1 MPMTT
6 QELWYDAAGN
16 LVASDD
22 PTRFVSAY
30 PYGAEAPAS
39 AFPPGSW
46 PPAPTLTSLNPA
58 TAASG
63 DPPFTLSVIGTNFSS
78 NCQIVFGNS
87 VEVGVHVS
95 DTELTTKVIP
105 ELFAPA
111 IVPVYV
117 KDNFGQET
125 PPLDFTFT

>member
-6 QELWYDAAGN
+6 QELWYDDAGN

-22 PTRFVSAY
+22 PTRVVCAY
-30 PYGAEAPAS
+30 AYGSEAPAS

-63 DPPFTLSVIGTNFSS
+63 DPPLTLSAIGTNFNS

-87 VEVGVHVS
+87 VEVGVLVS

-105 ELFAPA
+105 EFFAPA
-111 IVPVYV
+111 TVPVYV
-117 KDNFGQET
+117 QDNFGQQT
-125 PPLDFTFT
+125 APLDFTFT